1 MKPGAFNK
9 KEIIL
14 NTDERMEE
22 IKLLNQFNLE
32 SIASGIKVHAQEA
45 SPEVVEAAAR
55 LFNKGLTN
63 HVDGG
68 YLTDL
73 GIEAANHAQILMR
86 LLSD

>member
-1 MKPGAFNK
+1 MN
-9 KEIIL
+9 INDRI
-14 NTDERMEE
+14 EE

-32 SIASGIKVHAQEA
+32 SVASGIKVHAHDA
-45 SPEVVEAAAR
+45 SPELVEAAAR
-55 LFNKGLTN
+55 LFNKGLTD